1 MIVEKKEKVLNTDTL
16 GGWLIL
22 IQVFIIV
29 NAITWIGNLQLF
41 YKLLGE
47 KDILI
52 KGKGATDPSLYNV
65 FIYYELAASLIFA
78 FLCFVVFYYFY
89 KRNKNFPLIITIY
102 VIAEVVVEGV
112 SFLLFG
118 SLADNS
124 TLLWQKLA
132 FTAFVAAAISTYVKV
147 SKRVKLTFV
156 H

>member
-22 IQVFIIV
+22 IQVFIIL

-47 KDILI
+47 KDVLI
-52 KGKGATDPSLYNV
+52 KGKGAADPFLYNV
-65 FIYYELAASLIFA
+65 FVYYELAASLVFA
-78 FLCFVVFYYFY
+78 FLSFVVFYFFY
-89 KRNKNFPLIITIY
+89 KRNRRFPLYIMIY
-102 VIAEVVVEGV
+102 VIAEVVIEGIA
-112 SFLLFG
+112 FLVFG
-118 SLADNS
+118 SLADNPA
-124 TLLWQKLA
+124 LLWQKLA
-132 FTAFVAAAISTYVKV
+132 FKTVVAAAISIYVWK